1 MKQKEIQLLNINMSA
16 TGIFILTII
25 ISTLLTYNDKLKLQN
40 KKPFLKKKSA
50 EKILI
55 INRLTLL
62 IIAFIYLY
70 TSYED
75 YKLNKIKKK
84 KNKTT
89 NSFIN
94 LIINEIQLITVIVI
108 VLMPFIFKDEDEA
121 GDDTII
127 TP

>member
-16 TGIFILTII
+16 TGIFILTIV

-50 EKILI
+50 DKILI
-55 INRLTLL
+55 INRLVLL

-75 YKLNKIKKK
+75 YKLSKIKKK